1 MIRTFIPVALASLVA
16 GCAGT
21 HSSTA
26 TQPVQLRFAAEVNG
40 APFRCGQSYDNVGT
54 TRSRITPS
62 DFRLYVSDV
71 ALLTRDG
78 KAVPVALDQDGA
90 WQLRDVALVDFEDG
104 TGPCSMGTKAVR
116 TVVTGTAPTG
126 DYTGVR
132 FTLGVPFAMNHGD
145 PTVSPSPLN
154 VTAMFW
160 NWQGGYKFLKFDTGS
175 SGRPATHAAPDP
187 RGGHSASGFSVHLG
201 STACASPSPK
211 DAPASCQNPNRVTV
225 TFDRFDPAKQT
236 VVVDIGRVL
245 AQSNVDVNAHNTSPG
260 CMSFLKDPDCPPVMR
275 NLGLPYEGAPAG
287 QQVLFSVR

>member
-1 MIRTFIPVALASLVA
+1 MLRFATPIAAATLFAACTTAPSPEASL
-16 GCAGT
+16 
-21 HSSTA
+21 
-26 TQPVQLRFAAEVNG
+26 PVQLRFAAEVNG
-40 APFRCGQSYDNVGT
+40 APFRCGQSYDNVGI

-62 DFRLYVSDV
+62 DFRLFVSDV

-78 KAVPVALDQDGA
+78 KAVPLTLDQDGV
-90 WQLRDVALVDFEDG
+90 WQHRDVALVDFEDG
-104 TGPCSMGTKAVR
+104 TGPCSMGTKAIR
-116 TVVTGTAPTG
+116 TAVSGRAAAG

-132 FTLGVPFAMNHGD
+132 FTLGVPFALNHGD
-145 PTVSPSPLN
+145 PTVAASPLN

-175 SGRPATHAAPDP
+175 SGRPATAAAPDP

-211 DAPASCQNPNRVTV
+211 DAPSACQNPNRVTV
-225 TFDRFDPAKQT
+225 TLDRFDPARQT

-245 AQSNVDVNAHNTSPG
+245 AQSNVDVNAPNTSPG
-260 CMSFLKDPDCPPVMR
+260 CMSFPKDPDCPPVMR